1 MMRFNTVLELL
12 RYYHQIVTRFL
23 TDVYEVIRLDATVI
37 VGCIFSL
44 SIMILSNTANAQPV
58 TNQCFNIY
66 TQTKPKLTLKLK
78 SFRAFPNTSEH
89 RLQWINH
96 HIEGLEYVKPQEL
109 QVFDH
114 YLEVYWNLLRLVG
127 TKFRIIIIPDGSKI
141 TDHDKFKDLKGKA
154 LELEHNAVLNVLF
167 NTTSKTTYTFDQVD
181 GLARY
186 PYCIVKAKKLKST
199 RSEYQPLIHELGHI
213 IEQLLFT
220 EDEKELLLLHYHQ
233 AKNTLGRFLS
243 TYSVISAR
251 EYFAESIVA
260 FARPESLS
268 ETADYDPKSLLTS
281 DQLKRYDKEMFE
293 FIETM
298 IRNRSR

>member
-12 RYYHQIVTRFL
+12 RYYHQIMTRIL

-44 SIMILSNTANAQPV
+44 SIMTLSNTASAQPV
-58 TNQCFNIY
+58 NNQCFNIY
-66 TQTKPKLTLKLK
+66 TQTKPKLK
-78 SFRAFPNTSEH
+78 SFSFSRNTYKY
-89 RLQWINH
+89 RLQWINQ
-96 HIEGLEYVKPQEL
+96 HIEGLEHVKPQEL
-109 QVFDH
+109 HVIDH
-114 YLEVYWNLLRLVG
+114 YLKVYWNLLRLVG
-127 TKFRIIIIPDGSKI
+127 TNFRIIIIPEGSKI
-141 TDHDKFKDLKGKA
+141 TDHEKFKDLKGKA
-154 LELEHNAVLNVLF
+154 LTLYYNAAINEMF
-167 NTTSKTTYTFDQVD
+167 SADSKTTYTFDQAD

-186 PYCIVKAKKLKST
+186 PYCIVKTKKLKSI

-220 EDEKELLLLHYHQ
+220 KLEKQLLLLHYHQ
-233 AKNTLGRFLS
+233 AKNKLVPFLS
-243 TYSVISAR
+243 TYSTISAS

-260 FARPESLS
+260 FARPESLL
-268 ETADYDPKSLLTS
+268 ETAEYDPRSLLTRN
-281 DQLKRYDKEMFE
+281 QLKRYDKEMFE